1 MYLSQVLGPGDPFGT
16 DQVLQFNPTAQITGL
31 ILSIQNKGW
40 HSLWHRWW
48 CKCSFLQLQLLQ
60 ALTDL
65 KSSTKETP
73 SSKLPPCVQVCSH
86 MMACL
91 VESEKAFGSGC
102 SVVWMMWSGVWSPL
116 YCQSG
121 AGTLGLFLCQVW
133 RYVSHQRWVFH
144 RCNCVTGLT
153 IMCFFYYFDFD
164 FTEAL
169 LHQPAVT
176 FQITVHLLLLLMSL
190 SKSGVP

>member
-1 MYLSQVLGPGDPFGT
+1 MYLSQSLGPGGPFGT

-40 HSLWHRWW
+40 HSLWHWWW
-48 CKCSFLQLQLLQ
+48 CNYSFLELQLLQ
-60 ALTDL
+60 AFTDL

-73 SSKLPPCVQVCSH
+73 SSQLPPCVQVCSH

-102 SVVWMMWSGVWSPL
+102 SVVWMMSSGVWSTL

-121 AGTLGLFLCQVW
+121 TGTVSLFLCQVW
-133 RYVSHQRWVFH
+133 RYVSHQRWVFD
-144 RCNCVTGLT
+144 RWRLCNWTDHHVFFLLFLFHWGFIAPTCSYISDNSPPFTSSHVT
-153 IMCFFYYFDFD
+153 
-164 FTEAL
+164 E
-169 LHQPAVT
+169 
-176 FQITVHLLLLLMSL
+176 
-190 SKSGVP
+190 